1 MASFADE
8 VAASLPKGKLTLPP
22 EFRLTLEWMEAHGH
36 IHKYRNRDQRYGS
49 LYPATLEGRGTS
61 LVTFNVCDPGHVDAW
76 VQSEA
81 SGLARL
87 APIIRTG
94 GDGSY
99 AALWLDGDDRLRI
112 AHMGSGSGSVM
123 MSVLCDKP
131 IDMLRLM
138 AIGYDE
144 LCWPEQYDMTPEQ
157 ARYEADPD
165 AEEPYVP
172 PRAFKAF
179 VEQTFGVTVPPKA
192 SGIVKNFAGL
202 ERPSLSDP
210 FWKWLRSF
218 DKAP

>member
-1 MASFADE
+1 MASFADDL
-8 VAASLPKGKLTLPP
+8 AASLPEGKLALPP
-22 EFRLTLEWMEAHGH
+22 EFRLTLEWMEAQGH
-36 IHKYRNRDQRYGS
+36 VHKYRNRDERYGS
-49 LYPATLEGRGTS
+49 LYPATLEGCGTS
-61 LVTFNVCDPGHVDAW
+61 LVTFNACDPDRVDAW

-99 AALWLDGDDRLRI
+99 AALWLDDDDRQRI
-112 AHMGSGSGSVM
+112 VHMGSGSGSVM

-144 LCWPEQYDMTPEQ
+144 LCWSEQYDMTPEQ
-157 ARYEADPD
+157 ARED
-165 AEEPYVP
+165 AGDKDAYVP
-172 PRAFKAF
+172 PHAFKNF
-179 VEQTFGVTVPPKA
+179 IEQTFAVKVPPKA
-192 SGIVKNFAGL
+192 SDIVKIFAGL

-218 DKAP
+218 DKKRQ